1 MCCVLFGI
9 FSEGAV
15 IRRTLFMITSYK
27 KAKHAAP
34 SDTMAS
40 LKKFTIVAVIGLA
53 AAVSVMTAASDGKTA
68 YINDEGTIY
77 TVAADSNNIGD
88 ILSEAG
94 VTLYTGDETVVTEE
108 TGDKINIDVKR
119 AFTVVID
126 ADDRETMLRLTGGT
140 VGEALEKAGVRV
152 SPNDFVEPAAN
163 TELAEGMQIDVR
175 RGVKLYLEKNGE
187 TELVYVPEGTVKDAL
202 KSVGCELCSEGNGK
216 IKPDS
221 AVTSGMKVC
230 VDEVLYRTTFKTEK
244 IEPDVIKE
252 SCDTMPVGKT
262 VVKQEG
268 KQGKIETSYKE
279 KYVNGQLVEKT
290 EDSKT
295 VVTKTVSRIVLV
307 GTKGA
312 FASGEAEQE
321 QDEDERSEFEEI
333 AEEIAEPE
341 EKTEIN
347 SEPETEIGEDSDVE
361 REVVVKSGEDFSC
374 SEVIS
379 GVCTAYNEIDGIT
392 AIGTT
397 PQVGTVAVDP
407 NVIPYGTRLYIC
419 SSDGSFVYGYAV
431 AEDTGDAC
439 MAGDIVVDLYMDS
452 EEECNEFGRQTLDIY
467 ILD

>member
-1 MCCVLFGI
+1 
-9 FSEGAV
+9 
-15 IRRTLFMITSYK
+15 MITSYK

-40 LKKFTIVAVIGLA
+40 LKKFTVVAVIGLA

-68 YINDEGTIY
+68 YINDEGKIY

-108 TGDKINIDVKR
+108 EGDKINIDVKR
-119 AFTVVID
+119 AFTVVVN
-126 ADDRETMLRLTGGT
+126 ADGRENMLRLTGGT
-140 VGEALEKAGVRV
+140 VAEALEKAGVKV
-152 SPNDFVEPAAN
+152 SPNDFVEPAVES
-163 TELAEGMQIDVR
+163 ELAEGMQIDVR

-202 KSVGCELCSEGNGK
+202 RNVGCELCSEGNEK

-244 IEPDVIKE
+244 IEPDIIKE
-252 SCDTMPVGKT
+252 SCDTMPVGET
-262 VVKQEG
+262 TVKQEG

-290 EDSKT
+290 EDTKT
-295 VVTKTVSRIVLV
+295 VVSKAVSKIILV
-307 GTKGA
+307 GTKEA
-312 FASGEAEQE
+312 SASGEAAPE
-321 QDEDERSEFEEI
+321 QDEKNELDEI
-333 AEEIAEPE
+333 AEEKTQA
-341 EKTEIN
+341 EKTEMI
-347 SEPETEIGEDSDVE
+347 SEPELEEEDDDIE

-392 AIGTT
+392 AVGTT
-397 PQVGTVAVDP
+397 PRVGTVAVNP
-407 NVIPYGTRLYIC
+407 NVIPYGTKLYIC